1 MITQF
6 EGVDFVVQH
15 TDPGHVKYPKQ
26 TGNLLLEDER
36 SKESL
41 ECSDMSLMKEK
52 NPEREG

>member
-6 EGVDFVVQH
+6 EGVDFVVQR